1 MPTRGAA
8 EVRGACA
15 IRGSRGAGG
24 GESPTGYSTDSPT
37 RSKGSPLRP
46 ESLLAGLPRL
56 VRVADETRWRGQ
68 ASVATAVVITLFWTA
83 TWLLGEPVRAGAT
96 ALAALVA
103 ALPPLL
109 LAAPSGARRIRES
122 LDRAVPP
129 PRATVHETLA
139 NTRDRRM
146 RLAGIVLTGVIAMLI
161 FDRFTG
167 GGGLMA
173 GLLAGALGSLGA
185 IDWIASRAW
194 DAAERERETRVFV
207 VIRPDAL
214 SPRIVATEVY
224 ETPRPGPERSGVL
237 EPSPFDLDV

>member
-24 GESPTGYSTDSPT
+24 GESPTGYSTDSPP

-83 TWLLGEPVRAGAT
+83 TWLLGEPVREGAT
-96 ALAALVA
+96 LLAALV
-103 ALPPLL
+103 
-109 LAAPSGARRIRES
+109 APSGARRIRES

-214 SPRIVATEVY
+214 SPKIVATEVY